1 MKGKTWITIGFL
13 LSLALAQVQE
23 GVDLSRLAAFKA
35 HLEAEVDQGRLPGA
49 VFLVARNG
57 RVVLHEAVG
66 YLDPTTKASMS
77 KEAIF
82 RVYSMTKPLTS
93 VLTLQMVEEGRLF
106 LTDPIALYL
115 PEFRDLRVGV
125 EKSQDGRS
133 VLELASAP
141 RPITI
146 YDLLRHTSG
155 ITYGILF
162 DSLVKQEYR
171 KVGVDAVDQ
180 TPEEFLSKLARLPL
194 QFSPGSVWEYGN
206 STDLLGHLL
215 EKIAGKSLAE
225 LMAERI
231 FKPLGMADSGF
242 QVPKEKWERIAEPF
256 RQDPFTRSPPL
267 QPSTSENP
275 PSVSRGVREPWL
287 QPWTTTA
294 FSRPS

>member
-1 MKGKTWITIGFL
+1 M
-13 LSLALAQVQE
+13 
-23 GVDLSRLAAFKA
+23 DLSWLAAFKA
-35 HLEAEVDQGRLPGA
+35 HFEADVDQGRLPGA

-66 YLDPTTKASMS
+66 YLDTTTKASMS

-82 RVYSMTKPLTS
+82 WVYSMTKPLTS

-133 VLELASAP
+133 VLELAPAP
-141 RPITI
+141 RLITI

-155 ITYGILF
+155 ITHGIFF

-180 TPEEFLSKLARLPL
+180 TPEESLSKLARLPL

-225 LMAERI
+225 LMADRI
-231 FKPLGMADSGF
+231 FKPLGIADSGF

-256 RQDPFTRSPPL
+256 RQDPFTRSP
-267 QPSTSENP
+267 TP
-275 PSVSRGVREPWL
+275 PALNIREP
-287 QPWTTTA
+287 PKRYSGGAGAVATA
-294 FSRPS
+294 VDGGRSITGLPSLPPGFAKGGGNGVHEF